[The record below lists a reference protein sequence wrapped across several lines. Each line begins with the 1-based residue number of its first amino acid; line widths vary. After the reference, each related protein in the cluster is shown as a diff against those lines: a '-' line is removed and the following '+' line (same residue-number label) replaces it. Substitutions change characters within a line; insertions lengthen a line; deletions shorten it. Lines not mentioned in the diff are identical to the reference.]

1 MEWTPD
7 NSNQDIED
15 RRDSSGDGGG
25 SGLGGFGFG
34 HLGIGGILIIGLLS
48 LVFHQNFFA
57 LLSSGGAGAGV
68 STRVDPGQAQSMP
81 NSRQD
86 QAEARDR
93 GLIGTVFHSIEANW
107 AVILPAQTNT
117 PFRNPK
123 LVLYRGATN
132 SGCGEA
138 QDATGPFYCPED
150 EKVYLDLGF
159 FDELKTRFGGSN
171 GDFAQSYVVAH
182 EVGHHIQK
190 LLGTEEKVVEAQ
202 ERNPS
207 QKNALSVAMELQAD
221 CYAGVWG
228 YSARDK
234 FKLSQADVQD
244 ALSAAAAVGDDHLQK
259 MATGRVSPETFTH
272 GTSAQREQWFTRGY
286 STGQVAACNTFGSR

>member
-7 NSNQDIED
+7 NSNQDIDD
-15 RRDSSGDGGG
+15 RRDSSGGGG
-25 SGLGGFGFG
+25 SGLGGFGLG

-57 LLSSGGAGAGV
+57 LLSGGGASAGAGV
-68 STRVDPGQAQSMP
+68 DQGQTQSAP
-81 NSRQD
+81 NLQQD
-86 QAEARDR
+86 QAEVRDR
-93 GLIGTVFHSIEANW
+93 GLIGKVFHSIQDNW
-107 AVILPAQTNT
+107 TTILPAQTNT
-117 PFRNPK
+117 PYRHAT
-123 LVLYRGATN
+123 LVLYRGATS
-132 SGCGEA
+132 SGCGTA

-159 FDELKTRFGGSN
+159 FDELKSRFGGSN

-182 EVGHHIQK
+182 EMGHHIQK
-190 LLGTEEKVVEAQ
+190 LLGTEAKVSEAE

-207 QKNALSVAMELQAD
+207 QKNALSVAIELQAD

-228 YSARDK
+228 NSAKDT
-234 FKLSQADVQD
+234 FKLSQSDVQD

-259 MATGRVSPETFTH
+259 MATGRISPETFTH
-272 GTSAQREQWFTRGY
+272 GTSAQREQWFTKGY
-286 STGQVAACNTFGSR
+286 STGEVSACNTFGGQ

>member
-15 RRDSSGDGGG
+15 RRDQSGGA
-25 SGLGGFGFG
+25 GLGGFGFG
-34 HLGIGGILIIGLLS
+34 HLGIGGILIVGLLS

-57 LLSSGGAGAGV
+57 LLSGGGSGAT
-68 STRVDPGQAQSMP
+68 SSQVDPGQTQSAP
-81 NSRQD
+81 NPQLD

-93 GLIGTVFHSIEANW
+93 GLIGTVFHSIQNNW
-107 AVILPAQTNT
+107 ATLLPAQAHIPYRHAT
-117 PFRNPK
+117 
-123 LVLYRGATN
+123 LVLYRDLTN
-132 SGCGEA
+132 SGCGDA
-138 QDATGPFYCPED
+138 QSATGPFYCPED

-159 FDELKTRFGGSN
+159 FDELKSRFGGSN

-190 LLGTEEKVVEAQ
+190 LLGTEAKVTTAEQ
-202 ERNPS
+202 QNPS
-207 QKNALSVAMELQAD
+207 RRNVLSVATELQAD

-228 YSARDK
+228 NSAKDT
-234 FKLSQADVQD
+234 FKLNDSDIKD

-272 GTSAQREQWFTRGY
+272 GTSAQREHWF
-286 STGQVAACNTFGSR
+286 STGYQTGQISACNTFGQ